1 MWHTTNGTLYP
12 SKTPGSGCNYYTTT
26 YRFLFKTGHVGDRG
40 PDGELASLISCRT
53 DPNFTKTFSGN
64 FTSAVFNRLSFH
76 TALIKLKRP
85 IVSSDE
91 SGSITFCSGCN
102 HSSPSWHAVSVSVSH
117 SDVKTNWTRWPS
129 RWWTSG
135 PGWSCAWPR
144 RGTKTATIS
153 KSLYTTRAERWTS
166 RPQTETRASTGCCRD
181 SPWRPDSTGCI
192 TNPKHTYTAPSK
204 QVSENSNSW
213 LDHNLLHDDRNLIS
227 CACRGRCHFLTSHFH
242 ALCIRIFRTII
253 KTLCKFELEDRK
265 VHHTQNL

>member
-1 MWHTTNGTLYP
+1 MEKIQLAAILRFSLNQDWIFFSAPFNFPSVIDQTLHMWHTTNGTLYP

-102 HSSPSWHAVSVSVSH
+102 HSSPS
-117 SDVKTNWTRWPS
+117 
-129 RWWTSG
+129 
-135 PGWSCAWPR
+135 
-144 RGTKTATIS
+144 
-153 KSLYTTRAERWTS
+153 
-166 RPQTETRASTGCCRD
+166 
-181 SPWRPDSTGCI
+181 
-192 TNPKHTYTAPSK
+192 
-204 QVSENSNSW
+204 
-213 LDHNLLHDDRNLIS
+213 
-227 CACRGRCHFLTSHFH
+227 
-242 ALCIRIFRTII
+242 
-253 KTLCKFELEDRK
+253 
-265 VHHTQNL
+265 